1 VLTSSC
7 LRRQAY
13 TVRHKVIKVT
23 IEALARRVSQTGQ
36 CICTYTNENDV
47 CQCAA
52 KFSISAADRALAADE
67 LQRRHG
73 ITKRL
78 PQLREQD
85 SAPDCLAALQ
95 AEERANQG
103 GGSWGAHRLRPR
115 QGARSPGRAEAG
127 RGLERRKVIWRRVQ
141 AGEAGC
147 VNPVNAVLGGQ
158 NSNSG
163 LRSCSNTFISLHT
176 FIFHSSHFPG

>member
-1 VLTSSC
+1 MLTSSC

-52 KFSISAADRALAADE
+52 KFSISAADRALAAGE

-95 AEERANQG
+95 AEERAEEAADALAGHDQAG
-103 GGSWGAHRLRPR
+103 QKRAAGRWGAASQSGAESRPEK
-115 QGARSPGRAEAG
+115 RAA
-127 RGLERRKVIWRRVQ
+127 
-141 AGEAGC
+141 
-147 VNPVNAVLGGQ
+147 
-158 NSNSG
+158 
-163 LRSCSNTFISLHT
+163 
-176 FIFHSSHFPG
+176 

>member
-1 VLTSSC
+1 MLTSSC

-95 AEERANQG
+95 AEERAKEEAV
-103 GGSWGAHRLRPR
+103 GAPIDCAHAKEHARQAVVHVAAAGAPRASPIHLR
-115 QGARSPGRAEAG
+115 
-127 RGLERRKVIWRRVQ
+127 
-141 AGEAGC
+141 
-147 VNPVNAVLGGQ
+147 
-158 NSNSG
+158 
-163 LRSCSNTFISLHT
+163 ISYILH
-176 FIFHSSHFPG
+176 

>member
-1 VLTSSC
+1 MLTSSC

-95 AEERANQG
+95 AEERAEEAADALAGHDQAG
-103 GGSWGAHRLRPR
+103 
-115 QGARSPGRAEAG
+115 QKRAAG
-127 RGLERRKVIWRRVQ
+127 RRGAASQ
-141 AGEAGC
+141 
-147 VNPVNAVLGGQ
+147 
-158 NSNSG
+158 SG
-163 LRSCSNTFISLHT
+163 AESR
-176 FIFHSSHFPG
+176 PEKRAA

>member
-1 VLTSSC
+1 MLTSSC

-95 AEERANQG
+95 AEERAEEEAAGVPCAHAKALARQTG
-103 GGSWGAHRLRPR
+103 QKMSAAVRWGAARQSGAESRPEK
-115 QGARSPGRAEAG
+115 RAA
-127 RGLERRKVIWRRVQ
+127 
-141 AGEAGC
+141 
-147 VNPVNAVLGGQ
+147 
-158 NSNSG
+158 
-163 LRSCSNTFISLHT
+163 
-176 FIFHSSHFPG
+176 

>member
-1 VLTSSC
+1 M
-7 LRRQAY
+7 
-13 TVRHKVIKVT
+13 RHKVIKVT

-95 AEERANQG
+95 AEERAEEAADALAGHDQAG
-103 GGSWGAHRLRPR
+103 QKRAAGRWGAASQSGAESRPEK
-115 QGARSPGRAEAG
+115 RAA
-127 RGLERRKVIWRRVQ
+127 
-141 AGEAGC
+141 
-147 VNPVNAVLGGQ
+147 
-158 NSNSG
+158 
-163 LRSCSNTFISLHT
+163 
-176 FIFHSSHFPG
+176 

>member
-1 VLTSSC
+1 MLTSSC

-95 AEERANQG
+95 AEERAEEEAVGAPIDCAHAKEHARQAG
-103 GGSWGAHRLRPR
+103 QKRAAGRWGAASQSGAESRPEK
-115 QGARSPGRAEAG
+115 RAA
-127 RGLERRKVIWRRVQ
+127 
-141 AGEAGC
+141 
-147 VNPVNAVLGGQ
+147 
-158 NSNSG
+158 
-163 LRSCSNTFISLHT
+163 
-176 FIFHSSHFPG
+176 

>member
-1 VLTSSC
+1 MLTSSC

-95 AEERANQG
+95 AEERAREEAATVPCAHAKELARQAG
-103 GGSWGAHRLRPR
+103 QKRAAGRWGAASQSGAESRPEK
-115 QGARSPGRAEAG
+115 RAA
-127 RGLERRKVIWRRVQ
+127 
-141 AGEAGC
+141 
-147 VNPVNAVLGGQ
+147 
-158 NSNSG
+158 
-163 LRSCSNTFISLHT
+163 
-176 FIFHSSHFPG
+176 

>member
-1 VLTSSC
+1 MLTSSC

-23 IEALARRVSQTGQ
+23 IEALARRVSQTGP

-95 AEERANQG
+95 AEERAEEAADALAGHDQAG
-103 GGSWGAHRLRPR
+103 
-115 QGARSPGRAEAG
+115 QKRAAG
-127 RGLERRKVIWRRVQ
+127 RWGPASQ
-141 AGEAGC
+141 
-147 VNPVNAVLGGQ
+147 
-158 NSNSG
+158 SG
-163 LRSCSNTFISLHT
+163 AESRPEKRAACIR
-176 FIFHSSHFPG
+176 

>member
-1 VLTSSC
+1 MLTSSC

-47 CQCAA
+47 CQCAG

-95 AEERANQG
+95 AEERAEEAADALAGHDQAG
-103 GGSWGAHRLRPR
+103 QKRAAGRWGAASQSGAESRPEK
-115 QGARSPGRAEAG
+115 RAA
-127 RGLERRKVIWRRVQ
+127 
-141 AGEAGC
+141 
-147 VNPVNAVLGGQ
+147 
-158 NSNSG
+158 
-163 LRSCSNTFISLHT
+163 
-176 FIFHSSHFPG
+176 